1 LPTGVHL
8 PRDGNIYD
16 ATRGGADAWPGGL
29 FTGVRG
35 IGILGS

>member
-16 ATRGGADAWPGGL
+16 ATRGQTHGL
-29 FTGVRG
+29 EAYSPECVE
-35 IGILGS
+35 